1 MNFFRKYRF
10 PIIVGLFVLGALAY
24 FSFSAG
30 KGVGRVP
37 AGRYL
42 LELAGPVDRGIS
54 GAGNWFNSVWRH
66 YFALVQAAE
75 ENDRLKKELAA
86 LKQRTVDR
94 DELELANRRL
104 KKLVDFKKNLDYP
117 MVAAEVVGTDPSAQF
132 KTVIINK
139 GASDGVLTLMPVVCA
154 QGAVGRVIWASPH
167 YAKLLL
173 LIDPNSGV
181 DVIVQR
187 SRSRGVVEG
196 APGGELRLK
205 YIIHT
210 DDVRL
215 GDKIITSGAA
225 GVYPKGVLVGTVSAV
240 RQEADGAFQRVEI
253 TPAVDFG
260 RLEEVL
266 VLLRRRQL
274 DQ

>member
-1 MNFFRKYRF
+1 VNFFRKYRF

-30 KGVGRVP
+30 KGVERIP

-42 LELAGPVDRGIS
+42 LELTGPVQRGIT
-54 GAGNWFNSVWRH
+54 GVGDWFNSVWRH
-66 YFALVQAAE
+66 YFALVQASE
-75 ENDRLKKELAA
+75 ENDRLKNELAA

-104 KKLVDFKKNLDYP
+104 KKLLEFKQNLDYP
-117 MVAAEVVGTDPSAQF
+117 IVAAEVVGTDPSAQF

-139 GASDGVLTLMPVVCA
+139 GASHGVLPLMPVVCA
-154 QGAVGRVIWASPH
+154 QGAVGRVIWSSPH

-187 SRSRGVVEG
+187 SRARGVAEG

-205 YIIHT
+205 YLIHT
-210 DDVRL
+210 EDVRL
-215 GDKIITSGAA
+215 GDKVITSGAA

-240 RQEADGAFQRVEI
+240 RQGQDGAFQRVQI

>member
-10 PIIVGLFVLGALAY
+10 PFIMGLFVLGALAY

-30 KGVGRVP
+30 KGVDRIP

-42 LELAGPVDRGIS
+42 LELAGPAQRGINEV
-54 GAGNWFNSVWRH
+54 GLWFNSVWRH

-104 KKLVDFKKNLDYP
+104 KKLLEFKKDLEFP
-117 MVAAEVVGTDPSAQF
+117 MVAAEVVGIDPSAQF

-139 GASDGVLTLMPVVCA
+139 GTTAGVQPLMPVVCA
-154 QGAVGRVIWASPH
+154 QGAVGRIIWASPH

-187 SRSRGVVEG
+187 SRARGVVEG
-196 APGGELRLK
+196 ALNGELHLK
-205 YIIHT
+205 YVIHS
-210 DDVRL
+210 DDVRP
-215 GDKIITSGAA
+215 GDKVLTSGAA
-225 GVYPKGVLVGTVSAV
+225 GVYPKGMLVGVVSAV
-240 RQEADGAFQRVEI
+240 HQEKDGAFKRVEI
-253 TPAVDFG
+253 SPAVDFG

-266 VLLRRRQL
+266 VLLRQRRL

>member
-30 KGVGRVP
+30 KGVERIP

-42 LELAGPVDRGIS
+42 LELTGPVQRGIT
-54 GAGNWFNSVWRH
+54 GVGEWFNSIWRH

-94 DELELANRRL
+94 DELELANQRL
-104 KKLVDFKKNLDYP
+104 KKLLEFKQNLDYP
-117 MVAAEVVGTDPSAQF
+117 IVAAEVVGTDPSAQF

-139 GASDGVLTLMPVVCA
+139 GASHGVLPLMPVVCA
-154 QGAVGRVIWASPH
+154 QGAVGRVIWSSPH

-187 SRSRGVVEG
+187 SRARGVAEG

-205 YIIHT
+205 YLIHT
-210 DDVRL
+210 EDVRL
-215 GDKIITSGAA
+215 GDKVITSGAA

-240 RQEADGAFQRVEI
+240 RQGQDGAFQRVQI

>member
-30 KGVGRVP
+30 KGVERIP

-42 LELAGPVDRGIS
+42 LELTGPVQRGIT
-54 GAGNWFNSVWRH
+54 GVGDWFNSIWRH
-66 YFALVQAAE
+66 YFALVQASE

-104 KKLVDFKKNLDYP
+104 KKLLEFKQNLDYP

-139 GASDGVLTLMPVVCA
+139 GASHGVLPLMPVVCA
-154 QGAVGRVIWASPH
+154 QGAVGRVIWSSPH

-187 SRSRGVVEG
+187 SRARGVAEG

-205 YIIHT
+205 YLIHT
-210 DDVRL
+210 EDVRL
-215 GDKIITSGAA
+215 GDKVITSGAA
-225 GVYPKGVLVGTVSAV
+225 GVYPKGILVGTVSAV
-240 RQEADGAFQRVEI
+240 RQGQDGAFQRVQI

>member
-1 MNFFRKYRF
+1 MNFFRKYRI

-30 KGVGRVP
+30 KGVERIP

-42 LELAGPVDRGIS
+42 LEVTGPVQRGIT
-54 GAGNWFNSVWRH
+54 GVGQWFNSIWRH
-66 YFALVQAAE
+66 YFALVQASE

-104 KKLVDFKKNLDYP
+104 KRLLEFKKDLDFP

-139 GASDGVLTLMPVVCA
+139 GAKDGVQPLMPVVCA
-154 QGAVGRVIWASPH
+154 QGAVGRVVWSSPH

-181 DVIVQR
+181 DVLVQR
-187 SRSRGVVEG
+187 SRARGVVEG
-196 APGGELRLK
+196 AADGELRLK
-205 YIIHT
+205 YVIHT
-210 DDVRL
+210 EDVRL
-215 GDKIITSGAA
+215 GDKVLTSGAA
-225 GVYPKGVLVGTVSAV
+225 GVYPKGVLVGTVSDV
-240 RQEADGAFQRVEI
+240 RQGPGGVFQIVQI
-253 TPAVDFG
+253 DPAVDFG

-266 VLLRRRQL
+266 VLLHRRQL

>member
-30 KGVGRVP
+30 KGVERIP

-42 LELAGPVDRGIS
+42 LELTGPVQRGIT
-54 GAGNWFNSVWRH
+54 GVGEWFNSIWRH

-104 KKLVDFKKNLDYP
+104 KKLLEFKQNLDYP
-117 MVAAEVVGTDPSAQF
+117 IVAAEVVGTDPSAQF

-139 GASDGVLTLMPVVCA
+139 GASHGVLPLMPVVCA
-154 QGAVGRVIWASPH
+154 QGAVGRIIWSSPH

-187 SRSRGVVEG
+187 SRARGVAEG

-205 YIIHT
+205 YLIHT
-210 DDVRL
+210 EDVRL
-215 GDKIITSGAA
+215 GDKVITSGAA

-240 RQEADGAFQRVEI
+240 RQGEDGAFQRVQI